1 MSIIFRELSNHKYI
15 YDMKELIQIQQEI
28 NAPKSRT
35 NNFGHY
41 NYRNAEDILKAA
53 KPICAKYGCVLLL
66 SDEVREIGSAYTYNT
81 QQQDTKK
88 GVTNASQFNGTRFYV
103 ESTATIINSTGEKIS
118 VKAYAREE
126 VAKAG
131 MDASQITGS
140 ASSYARKYALN
151 GLFAIDDGIDADTTN
166 NGQQPQHTNQQQP
179 QQPVPQ
185 SQRTTGDYT
194 TDDYLNIAMPQIEAA
209 TKKEDLIKI
218 YNSFPT
224 LQAVP
229 AFKSAM
235 TAKRKAL
242 GIKNTNE

>member
-1 MSIIFRELSNHKYI
+1 
-15 YDMKELIQIQQEI
+15 MKELIQIQQEI

-53 KPICAKYGCVLLL
+53 KPICDKYGCVLLL

-81 QQQDTKK
+81 QQQDSKK
-88 GVTNASQFNGTRFYV
+88 GVTSASQFNGTRFYV

-166 NGQQPQHTNQQQP
+166 TSDTYINYALSQIQQAQTK
-179 QQPVPQ
+179 
-185 SQRTTGDYT
+185 
-194 TDDYLNIAMPQIEAA
+194 DDLQ
-209 TKKEDLIKI
+209 KI
-218 YNSFPT
+218 YNNYPT
-224 LQAVP
+224 LQNVP
-229 AFKSAM
+229 AFKSAL
-235 TAKRKAL
+235 TARRKQL
-242 GIKNTNE
+242 GIKNANEQ

>member
-1 MSIIFRELSNHKYI
+1 M
-15 YDMKELIQIQQEI
+15 
-28 NAPKSRT
+28 
-35 NNFGHY
+35 
-41 NYRNAEDILKAA
+41 KAA

-81 QQQDTKK
+81 QQQDSKK
-88 GVTNASQFNGTRFYV
+88 GVTNSSQFNGTRFYV

-166 NGQQPQHTNQQQP
+166 NGQPQSNQP

-185 SQRTTGDYT
+185 RQQTTGDYT

-242 GIKNTNE
+242 GIKNANE